1 MNAPPTTMIARCKDL
16 NHFEAAHLA
25 HEAVTI
31 ARRNAPKLSGA
42 SAKRFTPYFGD
53 GFFGIKWVDSYIFF
67 QEMGIKPFT
76 MKSLAGKV
84 IPLWVSDPTGTER
97 TKNPKAKTRVTASG
111 VTQVLIF
118 RRVGIKGA
126 QKSVLR
132 NGIRRFVPNTNYP
145 GAPGRIEIGRASCR
159 ERV

>member
-25 HEAVTI
+25 HIAVTI

-42 SAKRFTPYFGD
+42 SAKRFTPYSGN
-53 GFFGIKWVDSYIFF
+53 GFFGIKWQDSWVWF
-67 QEMGIKPFT
+67 QEQGIKPFT
-76 MKSLAGKV
+76 MKNLHGT
-84 IPLWVSDPTGTER
+84 IPMWISDPTGTER

-111 VTQVLIF
+111 ITQVLIF